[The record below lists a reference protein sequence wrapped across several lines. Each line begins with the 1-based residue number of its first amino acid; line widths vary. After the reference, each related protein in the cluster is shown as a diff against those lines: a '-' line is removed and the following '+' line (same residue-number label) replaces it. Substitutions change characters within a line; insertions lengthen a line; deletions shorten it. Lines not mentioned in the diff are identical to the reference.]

1 MLYSEISYVPK
12 YIQGKNAS
20 LEVRRILF
28 PLGSKYLF
36 LLGCGPL
43 TDEVTERINNSF
55 AHTMEENVQADSPI
69 TRGRIIPVAKA
80 YDGMKKPTQ
89 YRIEN
94 VEGFQTSQCNVDQ
107 LWNKVAAFNPD
118 VVIGVG
124 GGKAMDMARAIHH
137 KCRCKVVLMPTS
149 CATNAPGTKLN
160 VVYNDE
166 GTEIV
171 GAQVML
177 ELHSAIIVDPELIIQ
192 APASIFASGIGDCV
206 AAYYEGV
213 LSARAMGTRE
223 ITSTINW
230 SILETCAKVLF
241 EKGVKAYYAAQA
253 GYITNDFELCL
264 EHIILGNGLASTAV
278 GGLSMAHML
287 DEVFL
292 RIKTTKRL
300 MHGQHVGY
308 GVIPMLIYYGQP
320 LDEIHRYI
328 DFAKALG
335 IPVTMEEL
343 GIVNMSD
350 EELIETAQSAIN
362 GPTARFCVTK
372 FTPEDLV
379 KSMRAAD
386 TLVHAYLR

>member
-12 YIQGKNAS
+12 YIQGRNAS
-20 LEVRRILF
+20 LEVKRILF

-55 AHTMEENVQADSPI
+55 SHTMEENIQADSPI
-69 TRGRIIPVAKA
+69 TRGRITPVAKA
-80 YDGMKKPTQ
+80 YDMMNKPVE
-89 YRIEN
+89 YRIED
-94 VEGFQTSQCNVDQ
+94 VEGLQTSQCNVDQ
-107 LWNKVAAFNPD
+107 LWDKVKDFAPD

-160 VVYNDE
+160 VVYNNE

-177 ELHSAIIVDPELIIQ
+177 ELHSAIIVDPELIIK
-192 APASIFASGIGDCV
+192 APASIFASGIGDCI
-206 AAYYEGV
+206 AAYYEGA
-213 LSARAMGTRE
+213 LSAQAMGSRE
-223 ITSTINW
+223 ITSTLNW
-230 SILETCAKVLF
+230 AILEMGAKVLM
-241 EKGVKAYYAAQA
+241 ERGVKAYYAAQA
-253 GYITNDFELCL
+253 GNITNDFELCL

-292 RIKTTKRL
+292 RIDATKRL

-308 GVIPMLIYYGQP
+308 GVIPMLMYYGQP
-320 LDEIHRYI
+320 MDEIHRYI
-328 DFAKALG
+328 DFARALG
-335 IPVTMEEL
+335 IPVTLTEM
-343 GIVNMSD
+343 GIADMSD
-350 EELIETAQSAIN
+350 EELLAAAQSAVS

-372 FTPEDLV
+372 FTPKDLV

-386 TLVHAYLR
+386 KLVHAYLQ